1 MVKLVGLLLVFFLA
15 LLVSFPASCL
25 AAESSAAPAAKAAPT
40 AVIDPDMDE
49 GHRQFAH
56 ANYEKALEHYLKA
69 LEKNKEDAYLYFRIG
84 LTYYML
90 DDLDKSH
97 DYWLKSYDYDPDLPD
112 KYASKINSVGMY
124 PTLMEGDIVTI
135 DDQYYNYN
143 EFMYGDVVN
152 YVVPVKEGGM
162 LSKRIIGLRGDTIT
176 ICDGKIIFDITNKEK
191 QQYLQNGSCIN
202 KKEVRIPENHVF
214 VLGDNQGFSYD
225 SRDYGAIS
233 IDNIFGKVLVII
245 QSFSIANEDE
255 VEREE
260 RFGLVIN

>member
-112 KYASKINSVGMY
+112 KFGSIINSESMR
-124 PTLMEGDIVTI
+124 PKLLNGDVIII
-135 DDQYYNYN
+135 DDQHYNYKN
-143 EFMYGDVVN
+143 AIYNDIINFKIKIKYKGR
-152 YVVPVKEGGM
+152 
-162 LSKRIIGLRGDTIT
+162 LSKRIVGLPGDYIE
-176 ICDGKIIFDITNKEK
+176 IVNNKVFR
-191 QQYLQNGSCIN
+191 NGSNIN
-202 KKEVRIPENHVF
+202 EKYIYENALDNNRATKNMKRMRVPKNSYF
-214 VLGDNQGFSYD
+214 VLGDNRNWSYD
-225 SRDYGAIS
+225 SRYFGVVYNSA
-233 IDNIFGKVLVII
+233 IFGKVLGII
-245 QSFSIANEDE
+245 DGPSTKSQRHKEDQ
-255 VEREE
+255 
-260 RFGLVIN
+260 LD